1 MKREEMIP
9 LGRFRE
15 QLSRFPDD
23 AQVFFGC
30 PDEANPLE
38 FIGVEERG
46 EKELHVKFR
55 LNIYKGSD

>member
-1 MKREEMIP
+1 MKRDETMP

-23 AQVFFGC
+23 TEVFFGC

-38 FIGVEERG
+38 FVEVEEG
-46 EKELHVKFR
+46 SDKVLHVKFR
-55 LNIYKGSD
+55 LNVYGGKG